1 MAGANISNESSLKL
15 NNLKFTT
22 SILDLP
28 NEVLVKIFSM
38 LCQEDILKN
47 MAKVCKRFLE
57 ISRTPEVL
65 PIIRSSDTFVNL
77 LLPRKIQNCM
87 KIYPR
92 SKMEIEIKQAEYSA
106 LNLLREQTTGT
117 IASFVKYMSIELL
130 LDDVAD
136 PRSFPMF
143 ENLEFLHLND
153 IAPLRLKPGTTIFM
167 YRIPRFW
174 SHFPNLTY
182 LYINAIHILRGIV
195 GFHKYYYLLNRIKL
209 NMFPCILIL
218 DYSRDYGWTLQALP

>member
-1 MAGANISNESSLKL
+1 MAEANISNEPSLKL
-15 NNLKFTT
+15 NNLKFTI

-47 MAKVCKRFLE
+47 MATVCKRFLE

-65 PIIRSSDTFVNL
+65 PIIRSCDIFVDP

-92 SKMEIEIKQAEYSA
+92 SKMEIEIKQAGYSA

-117 IASFVKYMSIELL
+117 IASFVKYMSIELF

-153 IAPLRLKPGTTIFM
+153 IAPLRLRPGTTIFM

-182 LYINAIHILRGIV
+182 LYFNAIHILRGIV
-195 GFHKYYYLLNRIKL
+195 GFHNHYYLLKG
-209 NMFPCILIL
+209 LI
-218 DYSRDYGWTLQALP
+218 

>member
-1 MAGANISNESSLKL
+1 MAEANISNEPSLKL
-15 NNLKFTT
+15 NNLKFTI

-47 MAKVCKRFLE
+47 MATVCKRFLE

-65 PIIRSSDTFVNL
+65 PIIRSCDIFVDP

-92 SKMEIEIKQAEYSA
+92 SKMEIEIKQAGYSA

-117 IASFVKYMSIELL
+117 IASFVKYMSIGFL

-136 PRSFPMF
+136 PRSFPLF

-153 IAPLRLKPGTTIFM
+153 IAPLDLKPGTTIFM
-167 YRIPRFW
+167 YKVPRFW
-174 SHFPNLTY
+174 SHFPNLKY
-182 LYINAIHILRGIV
+182 LHFNAIDILHGIV
-195 GFHKYYYLLNRIKL
+195 SFHHMYTK
-209 NMFPCILIL
+209 
-218 DYSRDYGWTLQALP
+218 

>member
-1 MAGANISNESSLKL
+1 
-15 NNLKFTT
+15 
-22 SILDLP
+22 
-28 NEVLVKIFSM
+28 
-38 LCQEDILKN
+38 
-47 MAKVCKRFLE
+47 
-57 ISRTPEVL
+57 
-65 PIIRSSDTFVNL
+65 
-77 LLPRKIQNCM
+77 M

-92 SKMEIEIKQAEYSA
+92 SKMEIEIKQAGYSA

-195 GFHKYYYLLNRIKL
+195 GFHNHYYLLKRIKL
-209 NMFPCILIL
+209 NMFYQSWYFYLRLFQKSWMDFASIAQ
-218 DYSRDYGWTLQALP
+218 S